1 MELDKQ
7 FNTHAEFPTHLSLFH
22 SFLDSIRV
30 TRKGNRGH
38 TLVGSE
44 VHDLFKQRR
53 LLVDLINYSSVN
65 SRKNYSRL
73 LNLLNEIYH
82 LCMTARGLD
91 DDEILRVRQLANK
104 IGRHYPTSYPTR
116 TITPKLH
123 TLIYHIPEF
132 AEKYRTIGLL
142 SEHCIEAT
150 HAEFNRHDRLFAN
163 ITDPELALKHA
174 VTQTNLAHDT
184 RFESFSK
191 PQRICPVCN
200 KPIAK
205 CNTDFCKCD

>member
-1 MELDKQ
+1 MK
-7 FNTHAEFPTHLSLFH
+7 FKHLLE
-22 SFLDSIRV
+22 I
-30 TRKGNRGH
+30 
-38 TLVGSE
+38 
-44 VHDLFKQRR
+44 
-53 LLVDLINYSSVN
+53 
-65 SRKNYSRL
+65 
-73 LNLLNEIYH
+73 LNELYH
-82 LCMTARGLD
+82 LCMEARGLSES
-91 DDEILRVRQLANK
+91 EIMRVRHLATEL
-104 IGRHYPTSYPTR
+104 GRYYPTSYPTR

-132 AEKYRTIGLL
+132 VERHRTVGLL

-150 HAEFNRHDRLFAN
+150 HAEFNRHDRLFVN

-174 VTQTNLAHDT
+174 VTQTNLAHDI

-191 PQRICPVCN
+191 SQRICPVCN